1 MLEGLAL
8 LITDSY
14 KSGTAA
20 LQQAMTAF
28 RSDEVPVQELLRWG
42 WVAGSSAG
50 VMWDYDSW
58 DALTARQEQLA
69 RELGALTIL
78 PFTLSIRAG
87 MYLYAGKCAEATFLV
102 DQAQDV
108 TAASE
113 NLRFRNA
120 SLLVAVFRGDEQE
133 TRKLIDAITKDSTE
147 RGEGAALS
155 VASWATALLC
165 NVLGQYE
172 EAFSAATDA
181 LNDPNDF
188 VTRDGRRSSSSKR
201 PAVRARQR
209 RLNLSSSS

>member
-1 MLEGLAL
+1 M
-8 LITDSY
+8 
-14 KSGTAA
+14 
-20 LQQAMTAF
+20 
-28 RSDEVPVQELLRWG
+28 QELLRWG

-58 DALTARQEQLA
+58 DALTARQERLA

-147 RGEGAALS
+147 RGEGAAFVRGLVGDGSPLQRPRS
-155 VASWATALLC
+155 VRGR
-165 NVLGQYE
+165 VLRC
-172 EAFSAATDA
+172 D
-181 LNDPNDF
+181 
-188 VTRDGRRSSSSKR
+188 RRTQR
-201 PAVRARQR
+201 PQ
-209 RLNLSSSS
+209 